1 MKEQITFFDTT
12 LRDGEQAPGYSM
24 NIEEKLRLARQLET
38 LGVDVLEAGFAVA
51 SPGDFASVKRIA
63 ETLKTVRVASLC
75 RAVEKDIEVAA
86 DAVKGAVR
94 PRIHTFLATSDLHL
108 KYKLK
113 MTRDAALAR
122 AVAAVRHARR
132 FTDDVEFSLED
143 ASRTDRE
150 FMCRV
155 VEAVIDAG
163 ATTVNLPDTVGYA
176 TPTEIYAMVDNVMTR
191 VPNIGR
197 AVISMHCHDDLGLAV
212 ANTLAGFAAGARQ
225 TECCICGIGER
236 AGNAALEEVVM
247 NLRTRADVYGFTH
260 NIRTEEIVRTAKL
273 LETITGVKVAP
284 SKSIVGAN
292 AFAHESGIHQHGVL
306 NNAQTYEIMTPESV
320 GARKRELV
328 LGKHSGAHAFAAR
341 LRELGYTFDEMRMK
355 ELFEAFKD
363 LADRKKTIT
372 DRDLI
377 ALAEM
382 RAAERGDPAT
392 HWRLEKFVVNTGN
405 KMETTA
411 CVSLRRGE
419 EVVQDVAIGNGPVFA
434 SFRAIEKIIDHPF
447 VLEDYSIQAVTEHR
461 DALGE
466 VSVKLSDGMGT
477 YRGRG
482 VSTDIIE
489 GSILACLA
497 AANRMLDENDG
508 TTERKAAKSWE

>member
-24 NIEEKLRLARQLET
+24 SIEEKLRLARQLET

-75 RAVEKDIEVAA
+75 RAVEKDIDVAA
-86 DAVKGAVR
+86 DAVKGAAR

-176 TPTEIYAMVDNVMTR
+176 TPTEVYAMVDNVMTR

-225 TECCICGIGER
+225 AECCICGIGER

-247 NLRTRADVYGFTH
+247 NLRTRADAYGFTH
-260 NIRTEEIVRTAKL
+260 NIKTEEIVRTAKL

-284 SKSIVGAN
+284 GKAIVGRN

-306 NNAQTYEIMTPESV
+306 ADARTYEIMTPESV
-320 GARKRELV
+320 GVKKTVLV
-328 LGKHSGAHAFAAR
+328 LGKHSGKHAFVAR
-341 LRELGYTFDEMRMK
+341 LRELGYDFDEARTREM
-355 ELFEAFKD
+355 FAAFKD
-363 LADRKKTIT
+363 LADCKKTIT
-372 DRDLI
+372 DRDLV
-377 ALAEM
+377 ALAE
-382 RAAERGDPAT
+382 
-392 HWRLEKFVVNTGN
+392 V
-405 KMETTA
+405 
-411 CVSLRRGE
+411 CS
-419 EVVQDVAIGNGPVFA
+419 
-434 SFRAIEKIIDHPF
+434 
-447 VLEDYSIQAVTEHR
+447 
-461 DALGE
+461 
-466 VSVKLSDGMGT
+466 
-477 YRGRG
+477 
-482 VSTDIIE
+482 
-489 GSILACLA
+489 
-497 AANRMLDENDG
+497 AN
-508 TTERKAAKSWE
+508 